1 MTWPATNALRAG
13 LLSLL
18 LLAIVLT
25 AVAQSL
31 VACQQ
36 ARAKAD
42 SIFDHHMQQMAH
54 ALRNGVAMPTITAL
68 DAELAGSDDFDLVMR
83 VWSAEGARLFHFS
96 AKGELPQRAVLGFS
110 ERRVA
115 KAWYRVY
122 ALQTQTQVIQVAQN
136 IAPRRATPR
145 HAMARTLALRTVAPI
160 VWMAP
165 LLIVIAWWVGE
176 RFAAAGGVRT
186 PGR

>member
-1 MTWPATNALRAG
+1 MAWPATNALRAG

-18 LLAIVLT
+18 LLAIMLT
-25 AVAQSL
+25 AAVQSL

-54 ALRNGVAMPTITAL
+54 ALRNGVAMPTMTVL

-110 ERRVA
+110 EMRVA

-136 IAPRRATPR
+136 SAAPRRATPGIGA
-145 HAMARTLALRTVAPI
+145 HAGADRMDSASADDHCL
-160 VWMAP
+160 
-165 LLIVIAWWVGE
+165 VG
-176 RFAAAGGVRT
+176 G
-186 PGR
+186 